1 MLIKATKSLGEI
13 INRSELN
20 QASKGKGSFS
30 NLRFLMD
37 WSIKE
42 TSPPFLALMDSY
54 GFFSDI
60 FCGL

>member
-1 MLIKATKSLGEI
+1 MGEI

-42 TSPPFLALMDSY
+42 TSPSFLALMDSY
-54 GFFSDI
+54 GVFLDDFLG
-60 FCGL
+60 CKKL